1 MKIVVNVNKDIM
13 KILVIFVRF
22 VTHYVW
28 NPIAT
33 YVQNMIPQRIEL

>member
-13 KILVIFVRF
+13 KILIRFVRF

-28 NPIAT
+28 NAIAT
-33 YVQNMIPQRIEL
+33 SVQNVIHQRIEL